1 MLLQVALFPSF
12 SWLSSIL
19 LCVCACVCVCV
30 YAHIFL
36 IHSSVDGHLGC
47 FYLLDI
53 VNSAAMNR
61 RACGSFWII
70 VLSSYALRGE
80 VAGSYS
86 SSIFGFLRNLCTV
99 LHRGCTDSHSH
110 QSHQRLPFQQKYFL
124 CISKFNC
131 KSNLSTLLHRQKSRF
146 LQRTTSHGIFS
157 REVLRQK
164 FCSHCTR
171 SREESMSHNYFSLE
185 PETAKICKRG
195 EILLESKTGKK
206 KKRVHFQ
213 KSRTS
218 NNATLKHCK
227 TVTNRATAHPLA
239 NGTLFFRKGFGG
251 RPKTVTVRTQPWAV
265 NVRRPHKPKCL

>member
-1 MLLQVALFPSF
+1 
-12 SWLSSIL
+12 
-19 LCVCACVCVCV
+19 
-30 YAHIFL
+30 
-36 IHSSVDGHLGC
+36 
-47 FYLLDI
+47 
-53 VNSAAMNR
+53 MNR
-61 RACGSFWII
+61 GACGSFWIT

-86 SSIFGFLRNLCTV
+86 SSVFGFLRNLCTV

-195 EILLESKTGKK
+195 EILLESKIGKK
-206 KKRVHFQ
+206 KKKSPLSEKQNLKQCNFEALQDSDRQGHCASTGKWDSLFQ
-213 KSRTS
+213 ERLWRST
-218 NNATLKHCK
+218 
-227 TVTNRATAHPLA
+227 
-239 NGTLFFRKGFGG
+239 
-251 RPKTVTVRTQPWAV
+251 
-265 NVRRPHKPKCL
+265 

>member
-1 MLLQVALFPSF
+1 
-12 SWLSSIL
+12 
-19 LCVCACVCVCV
+19 
-30 YAHIFL
+30 
-36 IHSSVDGHLGC
+36 
-47 FYLLDI
+47 
-53 VNSAAMNR
+53 MNR
-61 RACGSFWII
+61 GACGSFWIT

-86 SSIFGFLRNLCTV
+86 SSVFGFLRNLCTV

-124 CISKFNC
+124 CICKFNC

-206 KKRVHFQ
+206 KKE
-213 KSRTS
+213 ST
-218 NNATLKHCK
+218 
-227 TVTNRATAHPLA
+227 
-239 NGTLFFRKGFGG
+239 FRKAEPQTMQLWSTARQWQTGPLRIHWQMGLSFSGKALEVDL
-251 RPKTVTVRTQPWAV
+251 RQWLSV
-265 NVRRPHKPKCL
+265 HSHEL

>member
-1 MLLQVALFPSF
+1 MRSGVRSLGHIVALFLVFWGTSVLF
-12 SWLSSIL
+12 ST
-19 LCVCACVCVCV
+19 V
-30 YAHIFL
+30 
-36 IHSSVDGHLGC
+36 
-47 FYLLDI
+47 
-53 VNSAAMNR
+53 AAPTPIPTNR
-61 RACGSFWII
+61 I
-70 VLSSYALRGE
+70 RG
-80 VAGSYS
+80 
-86 SSIFGFLRNLCTV
+86 F
-99 LHRGCTDSHSH
+99 
-110 QSHQRLPFQQKYFL
+110 PFNRKYFL

-195 EILLESKTGKK
+195 EILLESKIGKK

-227 TVTNRATAHPLA
+227 TVTDRATAHPLA
-239 NGTLFFRKGFGG
+239 NGTLFFRKGFGD
-251 RPKTVTVRTQPWAV
+251 RPKTVTVRTRPWAV
-265 NVRRPHKPKCL
+265 NVRRPYKPKCL